1 MTPARAIVGHEWSS
15 SLLTWRGAVLLG
27 TQFLVMSTLGLLS
40 IWLPDLSLLGR
51 SGLLLVLFQV
61 ATLLAVALSAL
72 AGALTIAGERDQATL
87 ESLLLTPVG
96 SGPLLRAKWFA
107 TASLGALC
115 LLLSLPY
122 LLVLGVGQGIGLGAA
137 AGALALALLL
147 VVGYTGIT
155 VAISALGGRTLG
167 VLTITLGVLALCE
180 GPGLLAPNLPAGR
193 LANFLGQISP
203 ANQVFGIAHLMLTQG
218 ALTGLT
224 GSWIALAAFLALA
237 LLAVPFAAGR
247 LELVGGDQ

>member
-1 MTPARAIVGHEWSS
+1 MNPSRAMIAHEWSGA
-15 SLLTWRGAVLLG
+15 LLTWRGAVLLG

-40 IWLPDLSLLGR
+40 IWLPDLTLLGR

-61 ATLLAVALSAL
+61 ATLLAVALSAM
-72 AGALTIAGERDQATL
+72 AGALAIAGERDQATL

-96 SGPLLRAKWFA
+96 SGRMLRAKWVA

-137 AGALALALLL
+137 GGALTLALLL

-155 VAISALGGRTLG
+155 VAISSLGGKTLG
-167 VLTITLGVLALCE
+167 VLTITLGAIALLE
-180 GPGLLAPNLPAGR
+180 GPGLLAPNIPAGR
-193 LANFLGQISP
+193 LATALSQISP
-203 ANQVFGIAHLMLTQG
+203 ANQVFGIAHLLLTNG
-218 ALTGLT
+218 PLTGLT
-224 GSWIALAAFLALA
+224 GSWIALAVFLVVA
-237 LLAVPFAAGR
+237 LLAVPFAASQ